1 MAANLLGMAFIPYY
15 DHLMNLLK
23 TNPELHKTAKGIF
36 KQVAWGAS
44 GTIVGGVIG
53 GPFGAM
59 VGGLAGSVIGY
70 RMSDDYQ
77 SLIEVLQ
84 DFTDDEK
91 AELVKRVQELV
102 GSTSIEALTR
112 FIGIQAQRS
121 SLLNLLRAAA
131 SEISKGG

>member
-1 MAANLLGMAFIPYY
+1 MAANILGMAFIPYY

-23 TNPELHKTAKGIF
+23 TNPELHKTARGIF
-36 KQVAWGAS
+36 KQVAWGAA
-44 GTIVGGVIG
+44 GTIAGGVVG

-59 VGGLAGSVIGY
+59 VGGVAGSFIGY

-84 DFTDDEK
+84 DLTDEEK

-102 GSTSIEALTR
+102 GGTTIEALTR
-112 FIGIQAQRS
+112 FIGTQAQRS
-121 SLLNLLRAAA
+121 SLLHLLRSAA
-131 SEISKGG
+131 SELSKGA